1 MRCSAS
7 RFRPASRSR
16 SSHDANESAIFPVSR
31 VKGLL
36 AKKLGMTQLFNPDG
50 TMTAVTVL
58 EAGPCKVLGLRTAE
72 KDGYNAARIA
82 FLPVDEARVNSPRAG
97 EFKKAGIDPHRHVV
111 EIRNYEG
118 LEQGQELKAEIFAAG
133 ELVDV
138 TSTSKG
144 KGFQG
149 LVKRHK
155 FSRGPE
161 THGSMNVRQPGA
173 IGATDAARVF
183 KGVRMSGQMGNERT
197 TSRAYRVIRVDPE
210 RNLVMVRGG
219 VPGAKGALVLVRQS
233 TKKIKTK
240 GPAGKPNPRKV

>member
-1 MRCSAS
+1 M
-7 RFRPASRSR
+7 
-16 SSHDANESAIFPVSR
+16 
-31 VKGLL
+31 KGLL
-36 AKKLGMTQLFNPDG
+36 AKKLGMAQLFNSDG
-50 TMTAVTVL
+50 TTSAVTVL
-58 EAGPCKVLGLRTAE
+58 EAGPCQVLGLRTKE
-72 KDGYNAARIA
+72 KDGYEAARIA
-82 FLPVDEARVNSPRAG
+82 YQTTKEGRLTAAQRG
-97 EFKKAGIDPHRHVV
+97 EFKKAKLDPHRHVV
-111 EIRNYEG
+111 EIRNYTG
-118 LEQGQELKAEIFAAG
+118 IEQGQELKAEIFKAG

-161 THGSMNVRQPGA
+161 SHGSMNVRQPGA

-197 TSRAYRVIRVDPE
+197 TARAYKVVRVDAD
-210 RNLVMVRGG
+210 RNLLMVKGG
-219 VPGAKGALVLVRQS
+219 VPGAKGALVLVKES
-233 TKKIKTK
+233 TKKIKAK

>member
-1 MRCSAS
+1 M
-7 RFRPASRSR
+7 
-16 SSHDANESAIFPVSR
+16 
-31 VKGLL
+31 KGLL
-36 AKKLGMTQLFNPDG
+36 AKKLGMTQLFNQDG
-50 TMTAVTVL
+50 TATAVTVL
-58 EAGPCKVLGLRTAE
+58 EAGPCKVLGLRTTD
-72 KDGYNAARIA
+72 KDGYAAARIA
-82 FLPVDEARVNSPRAG
+82 FQTVKEGRLNQARQG
-97 EFKKAGIDPHRHVV
+97 EFKKANLEPHRHVV
-111 EIRNYEG
+111 EIRNYDGVEAG
-118 LEQGQELKAEIFAAG
+118 TELTADIFKAG

-161 THGSMNVRQPGA
+161 SHGSMNVRQPGA

-197 TSRAYRVIRVDPE
+197 TSRAYRVVRVDAE
-210 RNLVMVRGG
+210 RNLLLVMGG
-219 VPGAKGALVLVRQS
+219 VPGAKGALVLVKES
-233 TKKIKTK
+233 TKKIKPK